1 MRRQNRIWTTELVS
15 ADLFQSEVSSA
26 YHSGA
31 RAWEEEAPETD
42 TDSDDMDAEFM
53 EQYSSALD
61 SQLRGTH
68 MASSFA
74 RVGDDPTAAAAAGTP
89 SAAAAGASPA
99 DGGAA
104 ADGGQQDAQGGEG
117 ELQPVDLDLNLVSN
131 MLESF
136 ASQQGLPGPASN
148 LAGMLGVPL
157 SQLHAQS
164 KQHR

>member
-1 MRRQNRIWTTELVS
+1 MRRKNPIWTAELVS
-15 ADLFQSEVSSA
+15 ADLFQSAVSSA

-31 RAWEEEAPETD
+31 RAWEEKAPETD

-74 RVGDDPTAAAAAGTP
+74 RVGDDSAAAAAGTP
-89 SAAAAGASPA
+89 SAAAAGASPS

-104 ADGGQQDAQGGEG
+104 ADGGQQDGQDGEG

-157 SQLHAQS
+157 SQLPGQS